1 MYRAAFRALYF
12 SMLPEDHKEPSVYKL
27 VCAGPDERVVGAH
40 IIGMG
45 SDEAMQGFAVA
56 VKMGATKEDLD
67 NTVAIHPTSAEG
79 ESCSLCFV
87 FAPGIVLF
95 SSFGP
100 RLPCRSAEWL

>member
-67 NTVAIHPTSAEG
+67 NTVAIHPTSSEG
-79 ESCSLCFV
+79 MYSRLFCK
-87 FAPGIVLF
+87 PGF
-95 SSFGP
+95 
-100 RLPCRSAEWL
+100 